1 MAPKIDRSTLNPVKV
16 RAGQMVTFDVKVMGE
31 PPPTV
36 TWTNANRHEM
46 KHGGRI
52 KLDNTDY
59 RTKLQMRACERGDS
73 GIYKI
78 HAVNESGEDEATVE
92 VNVTGMIS

>member
-1 MAPKIDRSTLNPVKV
+1 MKV
-16 RAGQMVTFDVKVMGE
+16 RAGQMVTFDVAVEGE

-36 TWTNANRHEM
+36 TWTSANRREM

-52 KLDNTDY
+52 KLDNLDY
-59 RTKLQMRACERGDS
+59 RTKLQIRPSERGDS

-78 HAVNESGEDEATVE
+78 HAVNSNGEDEATVE
-92 VNVTGMIS
+92 VNVIGMIF